1 MCGVFMYV
9 VCVRP
14 CGVCVYVC
22 VVCLCVVFVGGCV
35 ECVCDLGVVCVWYD
49 VSVWFVCVWCV

>member
-1 MCGVFMYV
+1 MYV